1 MSSDASFDERLV
13 QAKISSRVKI
23 FLPARLSFE
32 YARRIT
38 LQAVSELH
46 CWL

>member
-32 YARRIT
+32 YVRRIT